1 MIHVTG
7 VMMEINS
14 PEVVEV
20 QIGSSGQTVWVNV
33 NGECRFRAQRIKTI
47 VLTDERCD
55 ATPDNTPYAGE

>member
-1 MIHVTG
+1 
-7 VMMEINS
+7 MEINS